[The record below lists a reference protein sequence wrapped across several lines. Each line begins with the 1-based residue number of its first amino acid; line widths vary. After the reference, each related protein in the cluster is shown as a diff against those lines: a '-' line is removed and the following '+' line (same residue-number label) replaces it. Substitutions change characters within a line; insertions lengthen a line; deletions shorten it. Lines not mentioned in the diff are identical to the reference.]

1 MRIVLYIL
9 ILALLFFVPLE
20 RTDVAKLRPIEA
32 VAIYNEGSLLVLE
45 TNTEDVGRGEDAESA
60 LQNLIENTPAVVYLD
75 TAEYLFV
82 SEGAIAE
89 VDALGA
95 YLKPSVKV
103 CVCEVSGHVQ
113 DAVKFAEVHGNWV
126 QLKDW
131 NAANKATK

>member
-1 MRIVLYIL
+1 MRVVMYIV
-9 ILALLFFVPLE
+9 ILALLFLVPLE

-32 VAIYNEGSLLVLE
+32 VAVYNEGSTVILE
-45 TNTEDVGRGEDAESA
+45 TNTEDVGRGRGAESA

-82 SEGAIAE
+82 SKEAIDE
-89 VDALGA
+89 VDALRK

-113 DAVKFAEVHGNWV
+113 EAVKYAEVHGNWE
-126 QLKDW
+126 QLKHW
-131 NAANKATK
+131 RTAAEAAE